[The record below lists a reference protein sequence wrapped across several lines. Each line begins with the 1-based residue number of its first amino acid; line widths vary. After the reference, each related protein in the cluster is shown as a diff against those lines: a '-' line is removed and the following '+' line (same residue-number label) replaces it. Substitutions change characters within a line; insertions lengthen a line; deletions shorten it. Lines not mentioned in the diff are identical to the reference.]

1 MISELS
7 IIHSDLGVYLVV
19 SFLGALN
26 SFLSYPF
33 LAQAQQV

>member
-19 SFLGALN
+19 SFLGTLD
-26 SFLSYPF
+26 SFFCHPF